1 MELNGISKTY
11 FFDLLK
17 TDCPLKWP
25 EKLQPLRA
33 GTNLAKITLRNSDK
47 DSPLAVSNYVR

>member
-1 MELNGISKTY
+1 MELNGISKTC

-17 TDCPLKWP
+17 TDCPLKWL

-33 GTNLAKITLRNSDK
+33 GTNLEKSLSETVTK
-47 DSPLAVSNYVR
+47 DSPPAVSN